1 MNLRNPAARKLTDEE
16 RILWGEVA
24 RTIAALPG
32 KTVPVPALAETAP
45 AAPPPAILAVQPAQR
60 PGAEPSGHHH
70 FFDAPTR
77 KKLAKGRLPIEAR
90 VDLHDMNQA
99 QAHGLLL
106 SFLHRAHARG
116 LRHVLVIT
124 GKGASYGSDGVLKR
138 AVPVWL
144 TTPPFRA
151 LVSGA
156 ADAART
162 HGGAG
167 ALYIRL
173 RRGPGEKP

>member
-1 MNLRNPAARKLTDEE
+1 MSARNAVRKLSDEE

-24 RTIAALPG
+24 RTVSALPG
-32 KTVPVPALAETAP
+32 KI
-45 AAPPPAILAVQPAQR
+45 APPPTAPDAAPATAPPAKIPEQPVPR
-60 PGAEPSGHHH
+60 PGPDPAGHHH
-70 FFDAPTR
+70 FDAPTR

-124 GKGASYGSDGVLKR
+124 GKGASFGSDGVLKR

-144 TTPPFRA
+144 TTPSFRT
-151 LVSGA
+151 LVSGT

-162 HGGAG
+162 HGGEG

-173 RRGPGEKP
+173 RRTTGERP